1 MSSVSVLEAKL
12 ETESRAFQQ
21 LQKELST
28 AIEARQRLDSQ
39 QQENEVVSK
48 EFEHLEDDASIY
60 KLIGPVLV
68 KQEKGEAVGNVK
80 NRLELINKE
89 IERIEK
95 QLQDLTEKSEKKK
108 GELAQLQMQFQQA
121 TGKA

>member
-1 MSSVSVLEAKL
+1 MSSLSVLEAKL

-48 EFEHLEDDASIY
+48 EFEHLEDDASIF